1 MLIRIRRYGTIK
13 QQINRLKETAYLGG
27 GLKRIQDRHAK
38 GKLTARERIDLLL
51 DDGSFTEYN
60 MFMESRSNEPNF
72 VCDSIITGYGKI
84 NDRTVF
90 VYSQDATVFGGSVS
104 EVHSQKLCKVIDRAI
119 QVGAPVIGI
128 NDSGGAR
135 IQEGVDSLAGV
146 GEIFKRNVWAS
157 GVIPQISVVMGPCAG
172 GAVYSPALT
181 DFTFMIQNTS
191 YMYVTGPDVVKT
203 VTNEKVSH
211 DALGG
216 SNVHTTKPSVRDFVD
231 YLPLSYRHSLP
242 QKIEDDSRNRLCEPL
257 EYFIPTDPSKAYDM
271 KFIIS
276 QLMPDY
282 AGNMIIG
289 FGRFNGSTAGIVAN
303 QPLVSSGAID
313 INSSTKAGF
322 LPGVQQEHGG
332 IIRHGAKLLYA
343 YAEATVPKITII
355 VRKAYGGAYDVMSS
369 KHLGGDSNY
378 AWPTAEIAVMGPKGA
393 VEIIYRNSK
402 DKAKAELEYK
412 EKFVNPLLA
421 AQRGYLD
428 DIINPR
434 DTRRRIIDD
443 LEMLKDKVEIRP
455 NATVFGGSVSEVH
468 SQKLC
473 KVIDRAIQ
481 VGAPVI
487 GINDSGGARI
497 QEGVDSLAGVGEI
510 FKRNVWASG
519 VIPQISVVMGPCA
532 GGAVYSP
539 ALTDFTFMI
548 QNTSYMYV
556 TGPDVVKTV
565 TNEKVSHD
573 ALGGSNVHTTKPSV
587 RDFVDYLPLSYRH
600 SLPQKIE
607 DDSRNRL
614 CEPLEYFIPTDPSKA
629 YDMKF
634 IISQLMPDYAGN
646 MIIGFGRFNGSTAG
660 IVANQPLVSSGAIDI
675 NSSTKAARFVRFC
688 DAFNIPIITLVD
700 VPGFLPGVQQE
711 HGGIIRH
718 GAKLLYAYAEA
729 TVPKITI
736 IVRKAYGGAYDVM
749 SSKHLGGDS
758 NYAWPTAEIAVMGP
772 KGAVEIIYRN
782 SKDKDKEKFVN
793 PLLAAQRGYLD
804 DIINPRDTRRR
815 IIDDLEMLKDKV
827 EIRPSKKHGS
837 IPL

>member
-1 MLIRIRRYGTIK
+1 MLIRIRRYGTIT

-157 GVIPQISVVMGPCAG
+157 GVIPQISVVMGPCA
-172 GAVYSPALT
+172 VYSPALT

-216 SNVHTTKPSVRDFVD
+216 SNVHTTKSGVAHLSFNDEIEALNCVRDFVD

-276 QLMPDY
+276 Q
-282 AGNMIIG
+282 
-289 FGRFNGSTAGIVAN
+289 IV
-303 QPLVSSGAID
+303 D
-313 INSSTKAGF
+313 
-322 LPGVQQEHGG
+322 
-332 IIRHGAKLLYA
+332 
-343 YAEATVPKITII
+343 
-355 VRKAYGGAYDVMSS
+355 M
-369 KHLGGDSNY
+369 DSFF
-378 AWPTAEIAVMGPKGA
+378 E
-393 VEIIYRNSK
+393 
-402 DKAKAELEYK
+402 
-412 EKFVNPLLA
+412 
-421 AQRGYLD
+421 
-428 DIINPR
+428 
-434 DTRRRIIDD
+434 
-443 LEMLKDKVEIRP
+443 
-455 NATVFGGSVSEVH
+455 
-468 SQKLC
+468 
-473 KVIDRAIQ
+473 
-481 VGAPVI
+481 
-487 GINDSGGARI
+487 
-497 QEGVDSLAGVGEI
+497 
-510 FKRNVWASG
+510 
-519 VIPQISVVMGPCA
+519 
-532 GGAVYSP
+532 
-539 ALTDFTFMI
+539 
-548 QNTSYMYV
+548 
-556 TGPDVVKTV
+556 
-565 TNEKVSHD
+565 
-573 ALGGSNVHTTKPSV
+573 
-587 RDFVDYLPLSYRH
+587 
-600 SLPQKIE
+600 
-607 DDSRNRL
+607 
-614 CEPLEYFIPTDPSKA
+614 
-629 YDMKF
+629 
-634 IISQLMPDYAGN
+634 LMPDYAGN

-782 SKDKDKEKFVN
+782 SKDKAKAELEYKEKFVN